1 MLRRTS
7 LPAAFDRYALLGG
20 ALEFALF
27 DDADGTPEQIVE
39 AVRQALPS
47 CASFSGERLLQL
59 GCRPIHQTRFFGSY
73 LGNDGRDLIRRGTWR
88 TADGQ
93 QFTDATFR
101 QLAGLRVTSGGHS
114 PPDPGEGGNF
124 ALGFAFPVHGPG
136 GDPLEWQYLFD
147 SIRTVL
153 LPPATPAEIRDWASP
168 HLDEV
173 SDYFAAGLEWWGVYL
188 FSIYLPDWRQLAIVL
203 GSSTD

>member
-1 MLRRTS
+1 MLRRPV
-7 LPAAFDRYALLGG
+7 LPAAFSRYDRLGG

-27 DDADGTPEQIVE
+27 DDADGSPEQIVE
-39 AVRQALPS
+39 AVGQALPACS
-47 CASFSGERLLQL
+47 SFSGERLLQL
-59 GCRPIHQTRFFGSY
+59 GCRQIDQQQFFGSY
-73 LGNDGRDLIRRGTWR
+73 LDEDGRDLIRRGTWR

-101 QLAGLRVTSGGHS
+101 QLAGLQVTSGGHS

-136 GDPLEWQYLFD
+136 GDPLEWQQLFD
-147 SIRTVL
+147 TICAVL
-153 LPPATPAEIRDWASP
+153 LPPATPAEIHDWASP
-168 HLDEV
+168 HLGEV

-188 FSIYLPDWRQLAIVL
+188 FSIYLPEWRQLAIVL
-203 GSSTD
+203 GSTTD